1 MASRTNKQTSYLGG
15 PLYPQPGNAEA
26 KKKLQEVLE
35 ALRRG
40 KWLVLATFVLAL
52 IGAAVYTIKA
62 TPQYQAKSLLL
73 VSTESGG
80 GTSDALAVIE
90 GTGINDRNLT
100 NQVLIL
106 EQSLLIAE
114 RTAERLLQTETAPE
128 TDQPLSVLA
137 GFAKEKGEPP
147 TLTELA
153 IRLQDEYVDIAIENE
168 DADAIWI
175 TAASPI
181 PSEAALIANAYAEEY
196 VERTRETSRKH
207 ITASRK
213 FLENQI
219 ARRRSELDGL
229 ENEVKQYMSQEGAVA
244 LDEASTHTIEQIAQT
259 EAFLDEARIERKMRE
274 ATRKSLEQE
283 LNEIAPGL
291 VERIASGARAELT
304 QAQEALAQLEQQREQ
319 IYFRNPEL
327 RENPSGNPDLQS
339 LRMRIA
345 ELRQRIR
352 TLSEQFVDEALAAG
366 GPSGTDP
373 GLSLDYANQ
382 IKQRITEERNVISS
396 LEAREQALEE
406 RLANY
411 SRKLK
416 DIPAQ
421 SIELAQ
427 LERAQQSSEQLY
439 VRLVEKLQE
448 TILAEEAE
456 VGYAEIIRPALVPH
470 EPIGEGGAK
479 NLLIGA
485 VLGLLLGVAAALA
498 RQKLDTR
505 VYTPDDL
512 EKHDF
517 NMLGTIPDMRS
528 MIASQFQKKSKVV
541 SGDHEVSTALAP
553 LLNPFSPT
561 AEAYRRL
568 YTSLQFSYPDK
579 VVQTILVTSAEA
591 EVGKSTTAIN
601 LAITAAKS
609 ERRTLIIDADLRSPA
624 LHEYLGITPRVS
636 LEELLRERSGELDL
650 ERFTTDID
658 NVYAMVAR
666 RPADSPAELLGS
678 AKMRLLIERLK
689 EAFDVIIFDTP
700 PVLVATDATLLS
712 TQCDTTVV
720 VSSSGSTDAE
730 AIEQVLSE
738 LKGVGA
744 SVAGVVLNRFDPT
757 RVYGYKYTYGYR
769 QSSYYKYMKNQA

>member
-1 MASRTNKQTSYLGG
+1 MASKAGRPTSSLGG

-26 KKKLQEVLE
+26 KKALQGVLE

-40 KWLVLATFVLAL
+40 KWLVLVIFMLAL
-52 IGAAVYTIKA
+52 VGAVVYTIIA
-62 TPQYQAKSLLL
+62 TPQYQANSLLL
-73 VSTESGG
+73 VSTQSSGAS
-80 GTSDALAVIE
+80 SDALAIIGGV
-90 GTGINDRNLT
+90 GVDDRNLA

-106 EQSLLIAE
+106 KQSLVIAE
-114 RTAERLLQTETAPE
+114 RTAERLLEARTVPE
-128 TDQPLSVLA
+128 TKQPFSVLER
-137 GFAKEKGEPP
+137 FAEEDSELPSP
-147 TLTELA
+147 TELA
-153 IRLQDEYVDIAIENE
+153 ILLQGEYINIAIESE

-175 TAASPI
+175 TATSPI
-181 PSEAALIANAYAEEY
+181 PGEAAFIANAYAEEY

-207 ITASRK
+207 ITASRR
-213 FLENQI
+213 FLEDQI
-219 ARRRSELDGL
+219 ARRRTELDGL
-229 ENEVKQYMSQEGAVA
+229 ENEVTQYMSQEGAVA

-259 EAFLDEARIERKMRE
+259 EAFLDEARIERKMHE
-274 ATRKSLEQE
+274 ATLKSLQQE
-283 LNEIAPGL
+283 LKEISPEL
-291 VERIASGARAELT
+291 VERMASGAQAELE
-304 QAQEALAQLEQQREQ
+304 QARAALVQLEQQQQQ
-319 IYFRNPEL
+319 IYSRNPEL
-327 RENPSGNPDLQS
+327 RENPSGNQDLQR
-339 LRMRIA
+339 LRTRIA

-352 TLSEQFVDEALAAG
+352 TLSEQYVEEALAVG

-373 GLSLDYANQ
+373 SLSLDYANQ
-382 IKQRITEERNVISS
+382 IKQRITEERNTIGV

-406 RLANY
+406 RLATY
-411 SRKLK
+411 SQKLK

-427 LERAQQSSEQLY
+427 LQRAQQSSEQLY

-456 VGYAEIIRPALVPH
+456 VGYAEIIRPALLPD
-470 EPIGEGGAK
+470 EPVGAGGAK
-479 NLLIGA
+479 NLIIGA
-485 VLGLLLGVAAALA
+485 LLGLLLGIAAALA

-505 VYTPDDL
+505 IYTPDDL

-517 NMLGTIPDMRS
+517 DMLGTIPDMRP
-528 MIASQFQKKSKVV
+528 MIQSQFQKKSKVA
-541 SGDHEVSTALAP
+541 SGNHEVSTALAP

-568 YTSLQFSYPDK
+568 YTNLQFSYPDK

-601 LAITAAKS
+601 IAITAAKS

-636 LEELLRERSGELDL
+636 LEELLREQSTELDL
-650 ERFTTDID
+650 ERFATDID
-658 NVYAMVAR
+658 DVYAMVAR
-666 RPADSPAELLGS
+666 SPADSPAELLGS

-689 EAFDVIIFDTP
+689 DVFDVIIFDTP

-712 TQCDTTVV
+712 TQCDTTVLV
-720 VSSSGSTDAE
+720 ASSGSTDAE
-730 AIEQVLSE
+730 AIEQVLAE

-744 SVAGVVLNRFDPT
+744 DVAGVVLNRFDPT
-757 RVYGYKYTYGYR
+757 HIYGYKYTYGYR
-769 QSSYYKYMKNQA
+769 QSSYYKYMKSQA